1 MKKILALILALLMM
15 MTVFVGCGSDV
26 EAELDSQDDVAVDE
40 EISDD
45 ADEESEKEAY
55 VRIDALCDNEYNFYE
70 FTMKNE
76 GIKEISSGI
85 DVSDCYIEGET
96 VAELLERTGYTE
108 LDFSKEYEGFL
119 GFSLYNMNEDTLEK
133 TDDEKLYSLE
143 EMLEYVVP
151 EQSICFVARWEN
163 TSDEIYES
171 MGY

>member
-1 MKKILALILALLMM
+1 
-15 MTVFVGCGSDV
+15 
-26 EAELDSQDDVAVDE
+26 
-40 EISDD
+40 
-45 ADEESEKEAY
+45 
-55 VRIDALCDNEYNFYE
+55 
-70 FTMKNE
+70 MKNE
-76 GIKEISSGI
+76 GIKEISSGV
-85 DVSDCYIEGET
+85 DVSDSYIEGET

-108 LDFSKEYEGFL
+108 LDFSEEYEGFL
-119 GFSLYNMNEDTLEK
+119 GFSLYNMNEATMEK